1 MKNLSSFSFVIH
13 ETTNR
18 YGMKLFCP
26 PKSKIQRLHMQKGKN
41 SRSGKIIFIFSTTF
55 PVFQT
60 QNQSCTSIIDIC
72 LKHCLCLLILCRRR
86 KIEALIAFIDKV
98 YAFLY
103 SFIKKTLIF
112 TATVCFAYGNGNWV
126 V

>member
-26 PKSKIQRLHMQKGKN
+26 PKSKIQRLHMQKVKN
-41 SRSGKIIFIFSTTF
+41 SRSGKIIFIFSKTF

-60 QNQSCTSIIDIC
+60 QNESCTSIIDIC
-72 LKHCLCLLILCRRR
+72 LKHCLCLLIGEEKL
-86 KIEALIAFIDKV
+86 KHSLPLLTKFMHFYTV
-98 YAFLY
+98 L
-103 SFIKKTLIF
+103 SKKHSSSQPQCVLHMVMGT
-112 TATVCFAYGNGNWV
+112 G
-126 V
+126 